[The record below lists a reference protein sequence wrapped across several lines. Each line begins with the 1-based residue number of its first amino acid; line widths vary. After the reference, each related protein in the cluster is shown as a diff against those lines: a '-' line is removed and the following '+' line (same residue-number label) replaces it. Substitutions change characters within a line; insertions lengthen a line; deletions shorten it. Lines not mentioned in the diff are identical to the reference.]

1 MAARADFTL
10 RITAHNYNNSDH
22 RLSDGSCCDC
32 CDCDCIFA
40 TCPCENRFTFCLL
53 PSNAAMDNDS
63 SNCELNPNTTPG
75 RYATGEI
82 ASDDFQ
88 FTNLESADFP
98 NVENGIMT
106 FHLHRR
112 IESYVKQY
120 KIP

>member
-106 FHLHRR
+106 FHGTGPWPVSAVCRNG
-112 IESYVKQY
+112 
-120 KIP
+120 